1 MQMFY
6 YLIQFV
12 TLNLIVIPL
21 TGNLLCLTL
30 IQIFVE
36 ATYLKKINYSENIVP
51 KHFEYLE
58 VIRKVYPC

>member
-36 ATYLKKINYSENIVP
+36 ATYLKNLIILKILYQSISNI
-51 KHFEYLE
+51 L
-58 VIRKVYPC
+58 R